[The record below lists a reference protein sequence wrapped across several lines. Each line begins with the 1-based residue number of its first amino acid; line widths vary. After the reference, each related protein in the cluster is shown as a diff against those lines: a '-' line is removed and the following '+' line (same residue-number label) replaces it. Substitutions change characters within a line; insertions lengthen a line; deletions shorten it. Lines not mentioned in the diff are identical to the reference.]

1 MEIFFVIYL
10 FHYPLSMETL
20 KDNLDMLCVKE
31 IVNESKIA
39 SEKLGNVV
47 SGIKDTIIEEA
58 PFDELKN
65 VQERLTPI
73 LKETAESFDVESTF
87 EMF

>member
-1 MEIFFVIYL
+1 MDQESI
-10 FHYPLSMETL
+10 
-20 KDNLDMLCVKE
+20 KE

-65 VQERLTPI
+65 VAERLTPQ
-73 LKETAESFDVESTF
+73 LKNVAESVEISDETRDELRNLLTFD
-87 EMF
+87 

>member
-1 MEIFFVIYL
+1 M
-10 FHYPLSMETL
+10 S
-20 KDNLDMLCVKE
+20 
-31 IVNESKIA
+31 ESKIA

-47 SGIKDTIIEEA
+47 SGIKDIIIEEA

-65 VQERLTPI
+65 VQKNLTPI
-73 LKETAESFDVESTF
+73 LKETVESFDIESTF

>member
-1 MEIFFVIYL
+1 M
-10 FHYPLSMETL
+10 
-20 KDNLDMLCVKE
+20 KDLLDLYSHLILDFLDQESIKE

-39 SEKLGNVV
+39 SEKLKDVV

-73 LKETAESFDVESTF
+73 MKETAESFDIQSTF